1 MGHTLAK
8 RGSSARK
15 PGVLNMNSDR
25 QKSRALSAL
34 TAVISLALAAP
45 LSAAEV
51 VVTQINVSFDPTEVR
66 VYPGDTVRWV
76 YTGGTHTVTSG
87 SDCTPSGL
95 FDSPLTLKNTEFVW
109 AVPASAAGSSISY
122 YCDPHCI
129 FGQTGTVHV
138 GVEHVITQNGFTFS
152 PADITVSPG
161 DRIRWV
167 RTAGNHT
174 VTSGGNCTGDGIYFD
189 GLLTLASTSFSWV
202 VPASAAG
209 ATIPYFCA
217 PHCVFGM
224 VGSITV
230 QAAANPADLDG
241 NGVVNGAD
249 LAILLNA
256 WGAAGGAGDI
266 DGNGTVDAADLSA
279 LLSAWNG

>member
-1 MGHTLAK
+1 M
-8 RGSSARK
+8 
-15 PGVLNMNSDR
+15 MSDR
-25 QKSRALSAL
+25 HKTRAF
-34 TAVISLALAAP
+34 TAFSLLAIAAP

-51 VVTQINVSFDPTEVR
+51 VVTQVNVSFDPQEIT

-87 SDCTPSGL
+87 TDCTPSGL
-95 FDSPLTLKNTEFVW
+95 FDSPLSAKNTGFVW
-109 AVPASAAGSSISY
+109 TVPASAAGSDISY

-129 FGQTGTVHV
+129 FGQTGTIHV
-138 GVEHVITQNGFTFS
+138 GVEHVVTQSGLTFT

-174 VTSGGNCTGDGIYFD
+174 VTSGASCTADGTYFD
-189 GLLTLASTSFSWV
+189 GVLTLASTSFTWV

-217 PHCVFGM
+217 PHCIFGM

-230 QAAANPADLDG
+230 HGAANPADLNGDG
-241 NGVVNGAD
+241 SVNAAD

-256 WGAAGGAGDI
+256 WGAAGGLGDI
-266 DGNGTVDAADLSA
+266 DGNGAVDAADISA